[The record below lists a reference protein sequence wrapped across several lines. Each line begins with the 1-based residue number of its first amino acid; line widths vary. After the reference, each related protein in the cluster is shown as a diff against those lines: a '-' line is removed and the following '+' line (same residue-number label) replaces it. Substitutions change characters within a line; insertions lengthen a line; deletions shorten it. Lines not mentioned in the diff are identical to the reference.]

1 MKKPSRPIDASEA
14 EKLRKQR
21 AALARFGQHAL
32 RTNDLD
38 ELLHKASVNV
48 SEAMEIELVK
58 VLQLMPDGKTMLVRA
73 GVNWNPGVVGHATF
87 GAHSQSPAGYA
98 LHTDKPVISP
108 DVALEKRFEIPEL
121 LWQHGVNSM
130 VNVVIRGDRE
140 PFGVL
145 EVDSR
150 QKRHFDEEDISF
162 LHTYANLLASA
173 VDRLTTH
180 RELEEAA
187 ETSAILVRELQ
198 HRVMNIL
205 ANIGALARR
214 TRANSANLDDFM
226 KAFESRLGA
235 LGRAQDLLTRGS
247 MRGAGI
253 RELLSRELSAH
264 GVDEGKRV
272 TVQGAEIQLPPKFLQ
287 ALSILFHELATN
299 AVKHGALGVD
309 NGRIEVLAAI
319 KGGERDVVGLDTI
332 TAAGQRFLDDILEEP
347 FVAFRRIE
355 TRRREQRLQVIP
367 HLLGGR
373 RLVGHFPG
381 CQLYQVLPPDQ
392 LCERGHCDPL
402 VADHMRAPKVLARP
416 PS

>member
-1 MKKPSRPIDASEA
+1 MTGSGYLMKRPSRPTDASEA

-32 RTNDLD
+32 RTTDLD
-38 ELLHKASVNV
+38 ELLHEASVNV
-48 SEAMEIELVK
+48 SEAMEIDLVK
-58 VLQLMPDGKTMLVRA
+58 VLQLMPDGETMLLRA

-87 GAHSQSPAGYA
+87 GTHSQSPAGYA

-108 DVALEKRFEIPEL
+108 DVALEKRFEMPEL
-121 LWQHGVNSM
+121 LSQHDVKSM
-130 VNVVIRGDRE
+130 VNVVIRGERQ

-145 EVDSR
+145 EVDCR
-150 QKRHFDEEDISF
+150 QKRDFDEEDISF

-214 TRANSANLDDFM
+214 TRASSASLDDFM

-247 MRGAGI
+247 MSGADI

-264 GVDEGKRV
+264 GVDVHRVDEGKRV

-299 AVKHGALGVD
+299 AVKHGALGVE
-309 NGRIEVLAAI
+309 NGKIEVFWRIEPSDAGDRLLIRWRETGVEINGKPSRRGLGLEAIEESLPYMLAATSSVVFH
-319 KGGERDVVGLDTI
+319 RDGVECTVQCPLPDGSSRDNS
-332 TAAGQRFLDDILEEP
+332 
-347 FVAFRRIE
+347 
-355 TRRREQRLQVIP
+355 
-367 HLLGGR
+367 LLA
-373 RLVGHFPG
+373 
-381 CQLYQVLPPDQ
+381 QT
-392 LCERGHCDPL
+392 
-402 VADHMRAPKVLARP
+402 
-416 PS
+416 

>member
-1 MKKPSRPIDASEA
+1 MKKPSRPTDASEA

-21 AALARFGQHAL
+21 AALAHFGQHAL

-38 ELLHKASVNV
+38 ELLHEATVNV
-48 SEAMEIELVK
+48 SKAMEIDLVK
-58 VLQLMPDGKTMLVRA
+58 VLQVMRDGKTMLVRA
-73 GVNWNPGVVGHATF
+73 GVNWNPGVVGRATF

-121 LWQHGVNSM
+121 LSRHSVKSM
-130 VNVVIRGDRE
+130 VNVVIRGDRQ

-150 QKRHFDEEDISF
+150 RKRDFDEEDISF

-173 VDRLTTH
+173 VDRLATH

-205 ANIGALARR
+205 ANVGALARR
-214 TRANSANLDDFM
+214 TRASSASLDDFM
-226 KAFESRLGA
+226 RAFESRLGA

-264 GVDEGKRV
+264 GVDTHRMDEGNKRV
-272 TVQGAEIQLPPKFLQ
+272 TVQGVEIQLPPKFLQ

-299 AVKHGALGVD
+299 AVKHGALGVE
-309 NGRIEVLAAI
+309 NGRIEVFWRVEPSDAGDRLLIRWRETGVEINGKPSRRGLGLEAIEESLPYMLAATSSVVFH
-319 KGGERDVVGLDTI
+319 RDGVECTVQCPLPDGPS
-332 TAAGQRFLDDILEEP
+332 RDDS
-347 FVAFRRIE
+347 
-355 TRRREQRLQVIP
+355 
-367 HLLGGR
+367 LLVQTSNRATQHGR
-373 RLVGHFPG
+373 RP
-381 CQLYQVLPPDQ
+381 
-392 LCERGHCDPL
+392 
-402 VADHMRAPKVLARP
+402 
-416 PS
+416 

>member
-1 MKKPSRPIDASEA
+1 MTGSGYLMKKPLRPADASEA

-38 ELLHKASVNV
+38 ELLHEASVNV
-48 SEAMEIELVK
+48 SEAMEIDLVK
-58 VLQLMPDGKTMLVRA
+58 VLQLMPDGETMLLRA

-121 LWQHGVNSM
+121 LWQHGVTSM
-130 VNVVIRGDRE
+130 VNVVIRGERQ

-150 QKRHFDEEDISF
+150 QKRDFDEEDISF

-214 TRANSANLDDFM
+214 TRASSASLDDFM

-272 TVQGAEIQLPPKFLQ
+272 TVKGAEIQLPPKFLQ

-299 AVKHGALGVD
+299 AVKHGALDVE
-309 NGRIEVLAAI
+309 NGRIEVFWRVEPSDAGDRLLIRWRETGVEINGKPSRRGLGLEAIEVSLPYMLAATSLVVFH
-319 KGGERDVVGLDTI
+319 RDGVECTVECL
-332 TAAGQRFLDDILEEP
+332 LPDDGP
-347 FVAFRRIE
+347 SRDNS
-355 TRRREQRLQVIP
+355 
-367 HLLGGR
+367 LLA
-373 RLVGHFPG
+373 
-381 CQLYQVLPPDQ
+381 QT
-392 LCERGHCDPL
+392 
-402 VADHMRAPKVLARP
+402 
-416 PS
+416 